1 MDTVDLIIRY
11 ECGELVFSEQVQL
24 FAELIKSG
32 HVWNLQGSYG
42 RMARHYID
50 ADLISTKGVVN
61 NQTLR
66 LYVDDETLKQQ

>member
-1 MDTVDLIIRY
+1 MDTVDLMIRY

-32 HVWNLQGSYG
+32 QVWNLQGSYG
-42 RMARHYID
+42 RIARYYID

-61 NQTLR
+61 NQILR